1 MVSCLAARRGDQ
13 IVPHATSESGHVC
26 GHVKTMPRAFING
39 VNLYYEEAGDT
50 VPMIFVHEFAG
61 EARSWAPQV
70 QFFRRRYR
78 TITFN
83 ARGYPPSDV
92 PEDPAAYSQ
101 RQAVEDIR
109 GVLDYLKIDKAH
121 VIGLSM
127 GGYAA
132 LHFGLLY
139 PERALSL
146 VVAGAGYGSKAEE
159 REAFRRDC
167 AALAE
172 RLEREPMENVAAAYA
187 MGPARV
193 QFRDKDSDG
202 WEQFCELLKQQSA
215 MGHALTMRR
224 VQIMR
229 ESIYELGDRMARLT
243 VPTLIVAGDEDDPCL
258 EPALYMKR
266 TIPTAGLLIIP
277 RSGHTINLEEPDLF
291 NRHVLD
297 FVTAVEAGRWTPRN
311 AASVS
316 RSAILPADWQS

>member
-1 MVSCLAARRGDQ
+1 
-13 IVPHATSESGHVC
+13 
-26 GHVKTMPRAFING
+26 MPRAFING
-39 VNLYYEEAGDT
+39 VNLYYEDAGRA

-70 QFFRRRYR
+70 RFFRERYR

-109 GVLDYLKIDKAH
+109 GVLDYLQIDKAH

-127 GGYAA
+127 GGYAT

-139 PERALSL
+139 PDRALSL
-146 VVAGAGYGSKAEE
+146 VVAGAGYGSKPEE
-159 REAFRRDC
+159 RETLRRDC
-167 AALAE
+167 AALAD
-172 RLEREPMENVAAAYA
+172 RFEREPMEKVAAMYA

-193 QFRDKDSDG
+193 QFRDKDPQG

-215 MGHALTMRR
+215 KGHALTMRR
-224 VQIMR
+224 VQSMR

-243 VPTLIVAGDEDDPCL
+243 VPTLIVTGDEDDPCL
-258 EPALYMKR
+258 EPALFMKR

-277 RSGHTINLEEPDLF
+277 RSGHTINLEEPDVF
-291 NRHVLD
+291 NRHVLE
-297 FVTAVEAGRWTPRN
+297 FVTAVDAGRWTARN
-311 AASVS
+311 LVS
-316 RSAILPADWQS
+316 TNRSAILPADWQS

>member
-1 MVSCLAARRGDQ
+1 
-13 IVPHATSESGHVC
+13 
-26 GHVKTMPRAFING
+26 MPRAHING
-39 VNLYYEEAGDT
+39 VHLYYEEAGDA

-61 EARSWAPQV
+61 EAKSWEPQV
-70 QFFRRRYR
+70 RFFRRRYR

-109 GVLDYLKIDKAH
+109 GILDHLTIDKAH

-146 VVAGAGYGSKAEE
+146 VIAGAGYGSKPEE
-159 REAFRRDC
+159 RDTFRRDC

-172 RLEREPMENVAAAYA
+172 RFEREPMQQVAAIYA

-193 QFRDKDSDG
+193 QFRDKDPQG
-202 WEQFCELLKQQSA
+202 WEQFCDLLTQQSA
-215 MGHALTMRR
+215 QGHALTMRR
-224 VQIMR
+224 VQMMR

-243 VPTLIVAGDEDDPCL
+243 VPTLIVTGDEDEPCL

-266 TIPTAGLLIIP
+266 TIPTAGLLVIP
-277 RSGHTINLEEPDLF
+277 RSGHAVNLEEPDLF
-291 NRHVLD
+291 NRQVLD
-297 FVTAVEAGRWTPRN
+297 FVTAVESGRWTPRN
-311 AASVS
+311 RASLS

>member
-1 MVSCLAARRGDQ
+1 VA
-13 IVPHATSESGHVC
+13 
-26 GHVKTMPRAFING
+26 HVKDVPRAFING
-39 VNLYYEEAGDT
+39 VNLYYEEAGHA

-70 QFFRRRYR
+70 RFFRRLYR

-101 RQAVEDIR
+101 RHAVEDIR
-109 GVLDYLKIDKAH
+109 GVLDHLKIDKAH
-121 VIGLSM
+121 VMGLSM

-132 LHFGLLY
+132 LHFGCLY

-159 REAFRRDC
+159 RETFRRDC

-172 RLEREPMENVAAAYA
+172 RFEREPMEKVAAMYA

-193 QFRDKDSDG
+193 QFRDKDSQG
-202 WEQFCELLKQQSA
+202 WEQFCDLLKQQSA
-215 MGHALTMRR
+215 KGHALTMRR

-243 VPTLIVAGDEDDPCL
+243 VPTLIVTGDEDDPCL

-266 TIPTAGLLIIP
+266 TIPTAGLLVIP

-297 FVTAVEAGRWTPRN
+297 FVTAVDAGRWTPRN
-311 AASVS
+311 RASVS
-316 RSAILPADWQS
+316 RSAILPTDWQSELE

>member
-1 MVSCLAARRGDQ
+1 MA
-13 IVPHATSESGHVC
+13 
-26 GHVKTMPRAFING
+26 HVKTMPTAFING
-39 VNLYYEEAGDT
+39 VNLYYEEAGHA

-61 EARSWAPQV
+61 EARSWEPQV
-70 QFFRRRYR
+70 RFFRRRYR

-109 GVLDYLKIDKAH
+109 GVLDHLKIAKAH
-121 VIGLSM
+121 VVGLSM
-127 GGYAA
+127 GGSAA
-132 LHFGLLY
+132 LHFGVLY

-159 REAFRRDC
+159 RETFRRDC
-167 AALAE
+167 AAVAE
-172 RLEREPMENVAAAYA
+172 RFEREPMEKVAEMYA

-193 QFRDKDSDG
+193 QFRDKDPGG
-202 WEQFCELLKQQSA
+202 WERFRELLKQQSA
-215 MGHALTMRR
+215 EGHALTLRR

-229 ESIYELGDRMARLT
+229 ESIYELGDHMARLT

-266 TIPTAGLLIIP
+266 TIPTAGLLIVP

-297 FVTAVEAGRWTPRN
+297 FVTVVDAGRWTPRN
-311 AASVS
+311 PASVT
-316 RSAILPADWQS
+316 RSAILPTTNRTL

>member
-1 MVSCLAARRGDQ
+1 
-13 IVPHATSESGHVC
+13 VPTG
-26 GHVKTMPRAFING
+26 FING
-39 VNLYYEEAGDT
+39 VNLYYEEAGHG

-70 QFFRRRYR
+70 RFFRRCYR

-109 GVLDYLKIDKAH
+109 GVLDSLQLDKAH

-159 REAFRRDC
+159 RETFRRDC

-172 RLEREPMENVAAAYA
+172 RFEREPMEKVAAMYA

-193 QFRDKDSDG
+193 QFRDKDPHG

-215 MGHALTMRR
+215 KGHALTMRG

-243 VPTLIVAGDEDDPCL
+243 VPTLIVAGDEDDACL

-266 TIPTAGLLIIP
+266 MIPTAGLLIIP
-277 RSGHTINLEEPDLF
+277 RSGHTINLEEPDVF

-297 FVTAVEAGRWTPRN
+297 FVTVVDAGRWTPRN
-311 AASVS
+311 PASMS
-316 RSAILPADWQS
+316 RSAILPTDWQS

>member
-1 MVSCLAARRGDQ
+1 
-13 IVPHATSESGHVC
+13 
-26 GHVKTMPRAFING
+26 MPRGFING
-39 VNLYYEEAGDT
+39 VNLYYEEAGHG

-70 QFFRRRYR
+70 RFFRRWYR

-109 GVLDYLKIDKAH
+109 GVLDYLQIDKAH
-121 VIGLSM
+121 VVGLSM

-146 VVAGAGYGSKAEE
+146 VVAGAGYGSKPEE
-159 REAFRRDC
+159 RETFRRDC

-172 RLEREPMENVAAAYA
+172 RFEREPMESVAAVYA

-193 QFRDKDSDG
+193 QFRDKDAQG
-202 WEQFCELLKQQSA
+202 WEQFRELLTRQSA
-215 MGHALTMRR
+215 QGHALTMRR

-243 VPTLIVAGDEDDPCL
+243 VPTLIVTGDEDDACL

-266 TIPTAGLLIIP
+266 TISTAGLLVIP
-277 RSGHTINLEEPDLF
+277 RSGHTINLEEPDVF

-297 FVTAVEAGRWTPRN
+297 FITAVDRGRWTSRN
-311 AASVS
+311 PASVS
-316 RSAILPADWQS
+316 RSAILPADWQL

>member
-1 MVSCLAARRGDQ
+1 VAR
-13 IVPHATSESGHVC
+13 
-26 GHVKTMPRAFING
+26 VKTMPRAHING
-39 VNLYYEEAGDT
+39 VHLYYEEAGDA

-61 EARSWAPQV
+61 EAKSWEPQV
-70 QFFRRRYR
+70 RFFRRRYR

-109 GVLDYLKIDKAH
+109 GILDHLRIDKAH

-146 VVAGAGYGSKAEE
+146 VIAGAGYGSRPEE
-159 REAFRRDC
+159 RDTFRRDC

-172 RLEREPMENVAAAYA
+172 RFEREPMQQVAAIYA
-187 MGPARV
+187 TGPARV
-193 QFRDKDSDG
+193 QFRDKDPQG
-202 WEQFCELLKQQSA
+202 WEQFCDLLKQQSA
-215 MGHALTMRR
+215 QGHALTMRR
-224 VQIMR
+224 VQMMR
-229 ESIYELGDRMARLT
+229 ESIYELGDRMARLI
-243 VPTLIVAGDEDDPCL
+243 VPTLIVTGDEDEPCL

-266 TIPTAGLLIIP
+266 TIPTAGLLVIP
-277 RSGHTINLEEPDLF
+277 RSGHAVNLEEPDLF
-291 NRHVLD
+291 NRQVLD

-311 AASVS
+311 RASLS

>member
-1 MVSCLAARRGDQ
+1 
-13 IVPHATSESGHVC
+13 
-26 GHVKTMPRAFING
+26 MPRAFING
-39 VNLYYEEAGDT
+39 VTLYYEEAGHA

-61 EARSWAPQV
+61 EARSWEPQV
-70 QFFRRRYR
+70 RFFRRRYR

-109 GVLDYLKIDKAH
+109 GVLDHLKIDKAH
-121 VIGLSM
+121 VVGLSM

-139 PERALSL
+139 PARVLSL
-146 VVAGAGYGSKAEE
+146 VVAGAGYGSQPEE
-159 REAFRRDC
+159 RETFRRDC

-172 RLEREPMENVAAAYA
+172 RFEREPMEKVAAMYA
-187 MGPARV
+187 RGPARV
-193 QFRDKDSDG
+193 QFRDKDPQG
-202 WEQFCELLKQQSA
+202 WEQFCELLKRQSA
-215 MGHALTMRR
+215 KGHALTMRR

-243 VPTLIVAGDEDDPCL
+243 VPTLIVIGDEDDPCL

-266 TIPTAGLLIIP
+266 TISSAGLLIIP

-297 FVTAVEAGRWTPRN
+297 FITAVDAGRWTPRN
-311 AASVS
+311 PASVT
-316 RSAILPADWQS
+316 RSAILPTDWQS

>member
-1 MVSCLAARRGDQ
+1 
-13 IVPHATSESGHVC
+13 
-26 GHVKTMPRAFING
+26 MPRGFING
-39 VNLYYEEAGDT
+39 VNLYYEEAGHT

-70 QFFRRRYR
+70 RFFRRCYR

-101 RQAVEDIR
+101 RQAAEDIR
-109 GVLDYLKIDKAH
+109 GVLDHLQIDKAH

-132 LHFGLLY
+132 LHFGFLY

-167 AALAE
+167 AGVAE
-172 RLEREPMENVAAAYA
+172 RFEREPMEKVAAMYA
-187 MGPARV
+187 MGPTRV
-193 QFRDKDSDG
+193 QFREKDAQG

-215 MGHALTMRR
+215 KGHALTMRR

-243 VPTLIVAGDEDDPCL
+243 VPTLIVTGDEDDPCL

-277 RSGHTINLEEPDLF
+277 RSGHTINLEEPGLF

-297 FVTAVEAGRWTPRN
+297 FVTAVDTGRWTPRN
-311 AASVS
+311 RASVS
-316 RSAILPADWQS
+316 RSAILPTDWQS

>member
-1 MVSCLAARRGDQ
+1 
-13 IVPHATSESGHVC
+13 
-26 GHVKTMPRAFING
+26 MPTGLING
-39 VNLYYEEAGDT
+39 VHLYYEEAGHG

-70 QFFRRRYR
+70 RFFRRCYR

-109 GVLDYLKIDKAH
+109 GVLDYLQIHKAH

-132 LHFGLLY
+132 LHFGLRY

-146 VVAGAGYGSKAEE
+146 VVAGAGYGSKAED
-159 REAFRRDC
+159 RDNFRRDC

-172 RLEREPMENVAAAYA
+172 RFERESMETVAAMYA

-193 QFRDKDSDG
+193 QFRDKDPQG

-215 MGHALTMRR
+215 KGHALTMRR

-229 ESIYELGDRMARLT
+229 ESIYELGERMARLT
-243 VPTLIVAGDEDDPCL
+243 VPTLIVAGDEDDACL

-277 RSGHTINLEEPDLF
+277 KSGHTINLEEPDVF
-291 NRHVLD
+291 NRQVFD
-297 FVTAVEAGRWTPRN
+297 FVSTVDAGRWTPRN
-311 AASVS
+311 LASVS
-316 RSAILPADWQS
+316 QSAILPTDWQS

>member
-1 MVSCLAARRGDQ
+1 
-13 IVPHATSESGHVC
+13 
-26 GHVKTMPRAFING
+26 MPTGLING
-39 VNLYYEEAGDT
+39 VHLYYEEAGHG

-70 QFFRRRYR
+70 RFFRRCYR

-109 GVLDYLKIDKAH
+109 GVLDYLQIHKAH

-132 LHFGLLY
+132 LHFGLRY

-146 VVAGAGYGSKAEE
+146 VVAGAGYGSKAED
-159 REAFRRDC
+159 RDTFRRDC

-172 RLEREPMENVAAAYA
+172 RFERESMETVAAMYA

-193 QFRDKDSDG
+193 QFRDKDPQG

-215 MGHALTMRR
+215 KGHALTMRR

-229 ESIYELGDRMARLT
+229 ESIYELGERMARLT
-243 VPTLIVAGDEDDPCL
+243 VPTLIVAGDEDDACL

-277 RSGHTINLEEPDLF
+277 KSGHTINLEEPDVF
-291 NRHVLD
+291 NRQVFD
-297 FVTAVEAGRWTPRN
+297 FVSTVDAGRWTPRN
-311 AASVS
+311 LASVS
-316 RSAILPADWQS
+316 QSAILPTDWQS